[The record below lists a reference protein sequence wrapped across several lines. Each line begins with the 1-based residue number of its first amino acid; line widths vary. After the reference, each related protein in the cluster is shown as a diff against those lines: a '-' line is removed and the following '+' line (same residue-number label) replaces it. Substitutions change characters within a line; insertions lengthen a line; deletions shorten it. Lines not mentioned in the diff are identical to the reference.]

1 MVPGSFTVHPWANA
15 ALEEVKMLLDGEK
28 LPELGEVELETIF
41 NELRSEDLQHLGC
54 TRAACSLQKSQEKS
68 SPLETPRDLNSNSE
82 CTQSCATGFCWCSL
96 RDLMI

>member
-54 TRAACSLQKSQEKS
+54 TRAACSPAVTRKIKS
-68 SPLETPRDLNSNSE
+68 
-82 CTQSCATGFCWCSL
+82 TGDIWGFEFKF
-96 RDLMI
+96 